1 MPERLPPLNA
11 LRTFE
16 AAARHLSFTA
26 AAEELCVTAA
36 AVSHQIRS
44 LEEHLGA
51 ELFHRSGRA
60 LALTEAGELLLPD
73 VREAFARLVNATK
86 GLRRQ
91 SFAGPLTVAVSPSFA
106 AKWLVPRLSRFRA
119 RCPDIEVALVSSSAL
134 VDFGRENVD
143 LAIRYGS
150 GHYPGLHTELLAATE
165 FFPVCSPKLAQ
176 GPPPLIAPEDLR
188 HVVLL
193 HDEVP
198 AALPMVPS
206 WETWLKAAGVTGV
219 DATQG
224 PRFNTSFFTLEM
236 AVSGMG
242 VALAQ
247 STLVSADLA
256 EGRLV
261 RPFSVSIPVES
272 AFFIV
277 GPPATFET
285 PKIKAFRD
293 WLHEEMRT
301 ASAASDRPARAAR
314 RRPETGSAPP
324 PATR

>member
-44 LEEHLGA
+44 LEEHLGT
-51 ELFHRSGRA
+51 ELFHRTNRS
-60 LALTEAGELLLPD
+60 LVLTEAGMLLLPD
-73 VREAFARLVNATK
+73 VRDAFARLINATR
-86 GLRRQ
+86 GLRRHAI
-91 SFAGPLTVAVSPSFA
+91 AGPLTVAVSPSFA

-119 RCPDIEVALVSSSAL
+119 RCPEIEVKLISSSEL
-134 VDFGRENVD
+134 VDFGREDVD
-143 LAIRYGS
+143 LAIRYGN
-150 GHYPGLHTELLAATE
+150 GLYPGLHSELLTATE
-165 FFPVCSPKLAQ
+165 FFPVCSPKLAR
-176 GPPPLIAPEDLR
+176 GPPPLVAPDDLR

-198 AALPMVPS
+198 IALPMVPS
-206 WETWLKAAGVTGV
+206 WETWLRAAGVTGV
-219 DATQG
+219 DAAQG
-224 PRFNTSFFTLEM
+224 PRFNTSYFTLEM

-256 EGRLV
+256 EGRLM
-261 RPFSVSIPVES
+261 RLFSVSIPVELS
-272 AFFIV
+272 FFVV
-277 GPPATFET
+277 GPPATFEK
-285 PKIKAFRD
+285 PKVKAFRD
-293 WLHEEMRT
+293 WLHEEMGNV
-301 ASAASDRPARAAR
+301 AGAAR
-314 RRPETGSAPP
+314 
-324 PATR
+324 

>member
-44 LEEHLGA
+44 LEDHLGTA
-51 ELFHRSGRA
+51 LFHRSSRA
-60 LALTEAGELLLPD
+60 LALTEAGMLLLPD
-73 VREAFARLVNATK
+73 VRAAFALLINATR
-86 GLRRQ
+86 GLRRHA
-91 SFAGPLTVAVSPSFA
+91 FAGPLTVAVSPSFA

-119 RCPDIEVALVSSSAL
+119 RCPDIEVALVSSSDL
-134 VDFGRENVD
+134 VDFGREDMD
-143 LAIRYGS
+143 LAIRYGT
-150 GHYPGLHTELLAATE
+150 GLYPGLHTELLNTTE

-176 GPPPLIAPEDLR
+176 GPPPLIAPDDLR

-198 AALPMVPS
+198 IALPMVPS
-206 WETWLKAAGVTGV
+206 WETWLKAAGVTGM

-236 AVSGMG
+236 AIAGMG
-242 VALAQ
+242 IALAQ

-256 EGRLV
+256 EGRLI
-261 RPFSVSIPVES
+261 RLFSVSVPVELS
-272 AFFIV
+272 FFVV
-277 GPPATFET
+277 GPPAVFEK
-285 PKIKAFRD
+285 PKVKAFRD
-293 WLHEEMRT
+293 WLHEEMGNVAV
-301 ASAASDRPARAAR
+301 ASR
-314 RRPETGSAPP
+314 
-324 PATR
+324 

>member
-44 LEEHLGA
+44 LEDHLGT
-51 ELFHRSGRA
+51 ELFHRSNRA
-60 LALTEAGELLLPD
+60 LVLTEAGMLLLPD
-73 VREAFARLVNATK
+73 VREAFARLINATR
-86 GLRRQ
+86 GLRRHA
-91 SFAGPLTVAVSPSFA
+91 FAGPLTVAVSPSFA
-106 AKWLVPRLSRFRA
+106 AKWLVPRLSGFRA
-119 RCPDIEVALVSSSAL
+119 RCPDIEVALISASEL
-134 VDFGRENVD
+134 VDFGREDVD
-143 LAIRYGS
+143 LAIRYGT
-150 GHYPGLHTELLAATE
+150 GLHTELLTPTE

-176 GPPPLIAPEDLR
+176 GPPPLAAPDDLR

-198 AALPMVPS
+198 TALPMVPS

-219 DATQG
+219 DVAQG

-256 EGRLV
+256 EGRLI
-261 RPFSVSIPVES
+261 RLFSVSIPVELS
-272 AFFIV
+272 FFLV
-277 GPPATFET
+277 GPPATFEK
-285 PKIKAFRD
+285 PKVKAFRD
-293 WLHEEMRT
+293 WLHQEMGNVT
-301 ASAASDRPARAAR
+301 GASP
-314 RRPETGSAPP
+314 
-324 PATR
+324 

>member
-44 LEEHLGA
+44 LEDHLGTA
-51 ELFHRSGRA
+51 LFHRSSRA
-60 LALTEAGELLLPD
+60 LALTEAGMLLLPD
-73 VREAFARLVNATK
+73 VRAAFALLINATR
-86 GLRRQ
+86 GLRRHA
-91 SFAGPLTVAVSPSFA
+91 FAGPLTVAVSPSFA

-119 RCPDIEVALVSSSAL
+119 RCPDIEVALVSSSDL
-134 VDFGRENVD
+134 VDFGREDMD
-143 LAIRYGS
+143 LAIRYGT
-150 GHYPGLHTELLAATE
+150 GLYPGLHTELLNTTE

-176 GPPPLIAPEDLR
+176 GPPPLIAPDDLR

-198 AALPMVPS
+198 IALPMVPS
-206 WETWLKAAGVTGV
+206 WETWLKAAGVTGM

-236 AVSGMG
+236 AIAGMG
-242 VALAQ
+242 IALAQ

-256 EGRLV
+256 EGRLI
-261 RPFSVSIPVES
+261 RLFSVSVPVELS
-272 AFFIV
+272 FFVV
-277 GPPATFET
+277 GPPAAFEK
-285 PKIKAFRD
+285 PKVKAFRD
-293 WLHEEMRT
+293 WLHEEMGNVAV
-301 ASAASDRPARAAR
+301 ASR
-314 RRPETGSAPP
+314 
-324 PATR
+324 

>member
-44 LEEHLGA
+44 LEDHLGT

-60 LALTEAGELLLPD
+60 LALTEAGMLLLPD
-73 VREAFARLVNATK
+73 VREAFALLINATR
-86 GLRRQ
+86 GLRRHA
-91 SFAGPLTVAVSPSFA
+91 FAGPLTVAVPPSFA

-119 RCPDIEVALVSSSAL
+119 RCPDIEVALVSSSEL
-134 VDFGRENVD
+134 VDFGREDVD
-143 LAIRYGS
+143 LAIRYGT
-150 GHYPGLHTELLAATE
+150 GVYPGLHNEVLTATE

-176 GPPPLIAPEDLR
+176 GPPPLIAPDDLR

-198 AALPMVPS
+198 SALPMVPS
-206 WETWLKAAGVTGV
+206 WETWLKAAGVAGV

-236 AVSGMG
+236 ALSGMG

-256 EGRLV
+256 EGRLI
-261 RPFSVSIPVES
+261 RLFTISISVDLS
-272 AFFIV
+272 FFLV
-277 GPPATFET
+277 APPATFEK
-285 PKIKAFRD
+285 PKVKAFRD
-293 WLHEEMRT
+293 WLHEEMGNV
-301 ASAASDRPARAAR
+301 AAASH
-314 RRPETGSAPP
+314 
-324 PATR
+324 

>member
-44 LEEHLGA
+44 LEDHLGT

-60 LALTEAGELLLPD
+60 LALTEAGMLLLPD
-73 VREAFARLVNATK
+73 VREAFALLINATR
-86 GLRRQ
+86 GLRRHA
-91 SFAGPLTVAVSPSFA
+91 FAGPLTVAVPPSFA

-119 RCPDIEVALVSSSAL
+119 RCPDIEVALVSSSEL
-134 VDFGRENVD
+134 VDFGREDVD
-143 LAIRYGS
+143 LAIRYGT
-150 GHYPGLHTELLAATE
+150 GVYPGLHNEVLTATE

-176 GPPPLIAPEDLR
+176 GPPPLIAPDDLR

-198 AALPMVPS
+198 SALPMVPS

-236 AVSGMG
+236 ALSGMG

-256 EGRLV
+256 EGRLI
-261 RPFSVSIPVES
+261 RLFTISIPVDLS
-272 AFFIV
+272 FFLV
-277 GPPATFET
+277 APPATFEK
-285 PKIKAFRD
+285 PKVKAFRD
-293 WLHEEMRT
+293 WLHEEMGNV
-301 ASAASDRPARAAR
+301 AAVSH
-314 RRPETGSAPP
+314 
-324 PATR
+324 